1 VKESQQLQIFF
12 EIYQQLENDKSKG
25 SYLVKFANAAK
36 DNHAVEYTLK
46 AYQVIQK
53 RYPDSPF
60 ASNAPVNIAQAH
72 KLLAYQKRDAGRFES
87 AGTEIQKAIRLYD
100 SLTVHAAN
108 PNQQIDSHNQLGEI
122 YSQYYYDLDKSI
134 YYYNKYVDLQRKSI
148 PRDAVLIKLGDVYLK
163 KNLLAD
169 ADKTYA
175 MVTSKEYTPL
185 TSFKRAEIMYFKGQ
199 FKEALNRID
208 ALQKSVSIQ
217 NGLYN
222 DILER
227 RQLLES
233 FAQDTSSLQQF
244 GEAELLIYQQ
254 KKSEAAEILSHLAR
268 SEEKIST
275 IAGRIGGK
283 LYLELDQPEESRALL
298 QYLREKYPDDIHMDE
313 ILFYLAQTEEYLGEY
328 NRALDLYTKIIA
340 KHSTS
345 LYLSEAREHAR
356 RMTEQLNKE
365 EI

>member
-1 VKESQQLQIFF
+1 
-12 EIYQQLENDKSKG
+12 
-25 SYLVKFANAAK
+25 
-36 DNHAVEYTLK
+36 
-46 AYQVIQK
+46 
-53 RYPDSPF
+53 
-60 ASNAPVNIAQAH
+60 
-72 KLLAYQKRDAGRFES
+72 
-87 AGTEIQKAIRLYD
+87 
-100 SLTVHAAN
+100 
-108 PNQQIDSHNQLGEI
+108 
-122 YSQYYYDLDKSI
+122 
-134 YYYNKYVDLQRKSI
+134 
-148 PRDAVLIKLGDVYLK
+148 
-163 KNLLAD
+163 
-169 ADKTYA
+169 

-185 TSFKRAEIMYFKGQ
+185 TSFKRAEILYFKGQ

-233 FAQDTSSLQQF
+233 FAQDSSSLQQF

-313 ILFYLAQTEEYLGEY
+313 ILYYLAQTEEYLGEY